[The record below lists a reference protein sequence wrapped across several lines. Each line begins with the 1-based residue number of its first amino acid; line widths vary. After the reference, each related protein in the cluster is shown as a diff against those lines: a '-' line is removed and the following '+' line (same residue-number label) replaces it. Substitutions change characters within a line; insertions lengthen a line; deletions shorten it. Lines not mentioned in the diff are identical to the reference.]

1 MGFIW
6 GQVEPEVL
14 RPNLWSQV
22 GFELP
27 AVTGVDGI
35 HGGCDLLFERYEMVP
50 DVVRYPFGSRFHKL
64 FGSACYSCTFP
75 FFIGGTP
82 VTLALFR
89 GGCVGCG
96 GLPLPQAPE
105 VLCKDGLLNGPAVLI
120 WFVDVGWIV

>member
-27 AVTGVDGI
+27 AVTGMNGI
-35 HGGCDLLFERYEMVP
+35 HGGCDLLFERYKMVP

-75 FFIGGTP
+75 FF
-82 VTLALFR
+82 R
-89 GGCVGCG
+89 CVGCG
-96 GLPLPQAPE
+96 VLPLPQAPE
-105 VLCKDGLLNGPAVLI
+105 VLGKDGLLHGPAVLI